1 MLPPSMNDELAR
13 QYINERLDRAHRRMV
28 AESAVSPVAHPVR
41 QRLGSWMIR
50 VGSALNPD
58 ATPNAA
64 SPIVP
69 DTAPA
74 T

>member
-13 QYINERLDRAHRRMV
+13 QVVNERLDRAHRRMAV
-28 AESAVSPVAHPVR
+28 ESARVHVSHPVR
-41 QRLGSWMIR
+41 QQIGRWMIR
-50 VGSALNPD
+50 VGSALNPE
-58 ATPNAA
+58 ATPTVA
-64 SPIVP
+64 SPLAP